1 MKIIALV
8 LFLSLASC
16 AMTFPRPNSG
26 LQRPVVR
33 VEYTLKQNMV
43 NLGIATWGAVV
54 QGVTVGIMLNKMGD
68 EIRDGLGGMG
78 K

>member
-1 MKIIALV
+1 MKTIVLI
-8 LFLSLASC
+8 LFLSLTSC
-16 AMTFPRPNSG
+16 AMTFPRPSPG
-26 LQRPVVR
+26 LKKPVVR
-33 VEYTLKQNMV
+33 VEYTFRQNMI

-54 QGVTVGIMLNKMGD
+54 QGVTVGVMLNKMGD

>member
-1 MKIIALV
+1 MKIIALA

-26 LQRPVVR
+26 LQKPVVR
-33 VEYTLKQNMV
+33 VEYTLKQNMI

-68 EIRDGLGGMG
+68 EIKEGLGGRER
-78 K
+78 

>member
-1 MKIIALV
+1 MKIIALA

-16 AMTFPRPNSG
+16 AMTFPRSG
-26 LQRPVVR
+26 LKKPVVR
-33 VEYTLKQNMV
+33 VEYTLKQNMI